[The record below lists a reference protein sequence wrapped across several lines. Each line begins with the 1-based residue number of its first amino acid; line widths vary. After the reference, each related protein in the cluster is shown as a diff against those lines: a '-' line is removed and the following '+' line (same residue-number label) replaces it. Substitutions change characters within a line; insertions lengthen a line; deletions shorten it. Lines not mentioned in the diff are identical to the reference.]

1 MNFEDIKSKV
11 LKLINSNH
19 SVIGTYPKAKV
30 IGVALNTTLM
40 SEEKAKEVI
49 TNVEK
54 ETGIP
59 ATDVVR
65 YGGDKIF
72 SLLT

>member
-1 MNFEDIKSKV
+1 
-11 LKLINSNH
+11 
-19 SVIGTYPKAKV
+19 
-30 IGVALNTTLM
+30 M

-49 TNVEK
+49 TNVEN

>member
-1 MNFEDIKSKV
+1 
-11 LKLINSNH
+11 
-19 SVIGTYPKAKV
+19 
-30 IGVALNTTLM
+30 M

-59 ATDVVR
+59 TTDVVR
-65 YGGDKIF
+65 YGGERIF
-72 SLLT
+72 SSLI

>member
-1 MNFEDIKSKV
+1 MF
-11 LKLINSNH
+11 
-19 SVIGTYPKAKV
+19 GTYPKAKV

-40 SEEKAKEVI
+40 SEENAKEVI
-49 TNVEK
+49 ANVEN

-59 ATDVVR
+59 TTDVVR

-72 SLLT
+72 SLLI